1 MRDIVLLL
9 AGFCSGVCVVE
20 TWRVFRAEG
29 YTWEK

>member
-1 MRDIVLLL
+1 MPVVWFVV
-9 AGFCSGVCVVE
+9 GMMTGVCVVE